1 MMDETITRGGQGK
14 NEEER
19 LCLWAEEPSLHLG
32 REEEGC
38 GSRDPSLDVGE
49 REGINPS
56 SSALSK
62 RTTESL

>member
-19 LCLWAEEPSLHLG
+19 LCLWAEEPSLQLG
-32 REEEGC
+32 REEESC
-38 GSRDPSLDVGE
+38 GSRDSSLGVGE
-49 REGINPS
+49 REGINP